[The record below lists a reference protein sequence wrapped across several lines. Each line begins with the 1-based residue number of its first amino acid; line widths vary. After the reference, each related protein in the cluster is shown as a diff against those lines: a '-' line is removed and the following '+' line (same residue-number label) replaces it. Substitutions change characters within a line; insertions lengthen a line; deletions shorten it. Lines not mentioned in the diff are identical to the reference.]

1 MEQEKNGMN
10 GSHEE
15 LLSSRPHW
23 AWHPARPE
31 HEAGYTLFRKTVSIS
46 RSSHFHLIL
55 SADNRY
61 AFYLDGKLMGRG
73 PLRGDLDH
81 YFYEEYEGE
90 LSVGEHVFAVDVVV
104 WSEAWRISAA
114 PWAEM
119 HAGGGLMV
127 AGYAGDER
135 MELPEGW
142 LCSIDRGR
150 RPVPRRDAWEKST
163 MIPAP
168 PMDEIDFGLHCPD
181 WHSVAYP
188 AGEWVGPVILG
199 RAEFRNT
206 YQMDPDTPWNLTK
219 RTLKQ
224 MEESFTPVAQ
234 ILSGPET
241 LSLRDGRLTGSC
253 PAGKYTVL
261 LDTGRNQ
268 TFIVRFSGADGKGS
282 CRLAYSETLFDE
294 QGKKVHR
301 HPGTLGGNGYADQ
314 LRFAGKPWRYT
325 SFWYRT
331 GRFLELEL
339 DLTGPLTEIEL
350 ELSFITYPLGPFRE
364 FHSPDDPVL
373 ERIYETACHT
383 LSCCSHEHFE
393 DCPYYEQLQYAGDSR
408 IEALVSY
415 AVSGKDDLGRHA
427 LRTLAASQL
436 ANGLTQSRYPS
447 VFKQVIPEYSLIWA
461 LMLHDHWGCFGDE
474 VLVRELLPN
483 AENVLNAFERARLP
497 EGLIG
502 PLSGWHYTD
511 WVQGWPSGC
520 SDRGENVPETILNL
534 FYAEACSRIADLETA
549 CGDPGEAQKLRSR
562 AKTTLDAVNSLCYDV
577 SRRRYLDAPGRP
589 EWLSL
594 HANTLAVLFGAVPE
608 SDRTDF
614 LREICADP
622 GLKPMSLYFS
632 FYLLAAI
639 AKYGTAEELRSHYAP
654 WEEMLKKG
662 STTFPEKPGWC
673 RSECHAWSC
682 APAWFL
688 LRSAGKIALRSGSTY
703 L

>member
-1 MEQEKNGMN
+1 MNHADYEKQIFC
-10 GSHEE
+10 
-15 LLSSRPHW
+15 RPCW
-23 AWHPARPE
+23 AWHPARTE

-46 RSSHFHLIL
+46 RPSHFHLAL

-61 AFYLDGKLMGRG
+61 TFYLNGKLMGRG

-81 YFYEEYEGE
+81 YFYEEYEGD
-90 LSVGEHVFAVDVVV
+90 LPAGEHIFATEVVV
-104 WSEAWRISAA
+104 WREAWRWSAA

-127 AGYAGDER
+127 AGYVGNER

-142 LCSIDRGR
+142 LCAIDRGR
-150 RPVPRRDAWEKST
+150 QPIPWEKAWKGNAR
-163 MIPAP
+163 IPAP
-168 PMDEIDFGLHCPD
+168 PMDEIDFQRSISG
-181 WHSVAYP
+181 WHSASQP
-188 AGEWVGPVILG
+188 AGEWVNPVILG
-199 RAEFRNT
+199 KAEFRNA
-206 YQMDPDTPWNLTK
+206 YQTDPDTPWNLMK
-219 RTLKQ
+219 RTLKP
-224 MEESFTPVAQ
+224 MEESFTPVAK

-253 PAGKYTVL
+253 PEGKHVIL

-268 TFIVRFSGADGKGS
+268 TFIVRFSGSAGKGS

-294 QGKKVHR
+294 QGNKVHR
-301 HPGTLGGNGYADQ
+301 YPGTLGEKGYADR
-314 LRFAGKPWRYT
+314 LLFAGNTWEYT

-331 GRFLELEL
+331 GRFIELGLELTE
-339 DLTGPLTEIEL
+339 PLTDIDL

-364 FHSPDDPVL
+364 FRAPDDPVL
-373 ERIYETACHT
+373 EKIYETACHT

-427 LRTLAASQL
+427 LRSIAASQFSG
-436 ANGLTQSRYPS
+436 GLTYSRYPS

-461 LMLHDHWGCFGDE
+461 LMLHDHYVVFGDKK
-474 VLVRELLPN
+474 LVRELLPN
-483 AENVLNAFERARLP
+483 VETMLNAFERARRP

-502 PLSGWHYTD
+502 PLPGWHYTD
-511 WVQGWPSGC
+511 WVPGWPSGC

-534 FYAEACSRIADLETA
+534 FYAEACNRIAELENL
-549 CGDPGEAQKLRSR
+549 CGNPGEAQKLRLR
-562 AKTTLDAVNSLCYDV
+562 AEKTLNAVNALCYDP
-577 SRRRYLDAPGRP
+577 RRKRYLDAPGHP
-589 EWLSL
+589 DWLSL

-608 SDRTDF
+608 SNRADF
-614 LREICADP
+614 LREISADP
-622 GLKPMSLYFS
+622 ELKPMSLYFS

-654 WEEMLKKG
+654 WEDMLKNG
-662 STTFPEKPGWC
+662 STTFPEKPGLC

-688 LRSAGKIALRSGSTY
+688 LRTANGFEISSKYSNNI
-703 L
+703 